1 MGMDKH
7 LRPDVAQKRKAV
19 EKFMD
24 EIYDDLIPYINR
36 CEMPFWIIPKIQEL
50 GINGFMIQEFGGP
63 GFNNLEAG
71 AVIFEMAKRDASV
84 SSFVLVHNAIG
95 ARVIDCL
102 GNDEQR

>member
-1 MGMDKH
+1 
-7 LRPDVAQKRKAV
+7 
-19 EKFMD
+19 
-24 EIYDDLIPYINR
+24 
-36 CEMPFWIIPKIQEL
+36 
-50 GINGFMIQEFGGP
+50 MIKDFGGP

-102 GNDEQR
+102 GDEEQR